1 MMILIFSKIHYQHN
15 LVLILTTLQDGV
27 AHKQSTHRS
36 CTKLRRV
43 LSVYSDM
50 LRPSLLKGGV
60 TPFLRQGF
68 QFTGSRLR
76 TVYQLHSLCRDG
88 RHERALSCGEL
99 ENMEEWSWPISSYC
113 TGNSP
118 EGLKPSCEEIVR
130 VASAP
135 VNIQASHRPHT
146 NRT

>member
-1 MMILIFSKIHYQHN
+1 MMILIFPKIHYQYN
-15 LVLILTTLQDGV
+15 ILLIQTTLQDGV
-27 AHKQSTHRS
+27 AHNQPTHSS
-36 CTKLRRV
+36 CTKLWRV
-43 LSVYSDM
+43 FSIYSDM
-50 LRPSLLKGGV
+50 LRSTLLKGGV

-76 TVYQLHSLCRDG
+76 TAYQLHSLCSDG

-113 TGNSP
+113 IGNSL
-118 EGLKPSCEEIVR
+118 EGLQPPCEKIVR
-130 VASAP
+130 LASAP
-135 VNIQASHRPHT
+135 VNIQASYRPHT